1 MRLKLLAPL
10 AAALIVTGVSAAAA
24 QERGAGGGAKAGGKR
39 KAPPIALPPLPA
51 DRTVRQSAVVG
62 GRTPDYDATIGT
74 LPVRDAQGKT
84 IAEIVFTA
92 YVLRGGAPRRPGPLA
107 LKRGP
112 GPPPGLLQPRASG
125 PPRGP

>member
-62 GRTPDYDATIGT
+62 GRTLDYDATVGT

-84 IAEIVFTA
+84 IAEIVFPA
-92 YVLRGGAPRRPGPLA
+92 YVLRGGAPHPPGTLPLHRRPG
-107 LKRGP
+107 R
-112 GPPPGLLQPRASG
+112 PPGLSDPRAHRA
-125 PPRGP
+125 P

>member
-10 AAALIVTGVSAAAA
+10 AAALIVTGVSAVAA
-24 QERGAGGGAKAGGKR
+24 QEQGAGGGAKAEGQS

-62 GRTPDYDATIGT
+62 GRTLDYDATIGT

-84 IAEIVFTA
+84 IAENVFTPH
-92 YVLRGGAPRRPGPLA
+92 VLRGGGPAPPGPLA
-107 LKRGP
+107 LQRRP
-112 GPPPGLLQPRASG
+112 GAPPGLSDPRAHRA
-125 PPRGP
+125 P